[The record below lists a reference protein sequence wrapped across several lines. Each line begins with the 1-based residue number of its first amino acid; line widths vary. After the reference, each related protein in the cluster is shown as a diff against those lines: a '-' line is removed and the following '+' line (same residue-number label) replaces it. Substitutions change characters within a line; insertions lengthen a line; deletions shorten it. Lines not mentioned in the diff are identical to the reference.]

1 MSVSEVPISYFHVSS
16 HTRSS
21 INLFK
26 SIASARVDSIDRMAM
41 LLNLPSHIV
50 LGKYDF
56 ISFIAEKLRSHEAVL
71 TGKSRAI

>member
-16 HTRSS
+16 QTLS

-26 SIASARVDSIDRMAM
+26 SIASARADSIDRIAM
-41 LLNLPSHIV
+41 LLSLPSHIV
-50 LGKYDF
+50 LRKYDF

-71 TGKSRAI
+71 TGKTRAI